1 MTFDNKKAILLL
13 GCAYFILSIGLSIQF
28 AEERIAFG
36 DAAYQLF
43 SILRTKDFAIQV
55 MRFGACCT
63 QIFPLAGSWLHLD
76 LKSIMYLYS
85 MSFEIVPF
93 LIFLMLV
100 IYFNNIR
107 LAVVLLMFK
116 TLITTH
122 TFFWVQS
129 ELLQGIPF
137 LILFLAWIEHKVISR
152 FNTADYAI
160 YFTFILTLTFFH
172 PLLIFPFLFC
182 FGYIQLFN
190 CEGYIR
196 KTMYTTI
203 VLFVLLV
210 IIKTLLIKNTYDRSA
225 VSGLKNFITHFPHY
239 WDTPSNRD
247 FIKFCISEYYLL
259 PLLALLLIIGLVIQ
273 KKWQAL
279 AYSLLFVGSYF
290 MIIQVSNYN
299 SESFHFR
306 IESFYTPI
314 VVMLAM
320 VLVYAFFSVAY
331 LNASIA
337 FFCIVS
343 ICCFGVRVEKSSA
356 LYTSQLQ
363 WNKDF
368 IKKHEHKKLIVD
380 EKYLPSDIILLPWTF
395 TYQTWLISSVEYGK
409 TVSCL
414 STNDPHAFDWALSK
428 KEEYLTTWG
437 NFEHKKMNPKY
448 FIFTNDSIGYKQ
460 YQP

>member
-1 MTFDNKKAILLL
+1 M
-13 GCAYFILSIGLSIQF
+13 
-28 AEERIAFG
+28 
-36 DAAYQLF
+36 
-43 SILRTKDFAIQV
+43 
-55 MRFGACCT
+55 
-63 QIFPLAGSWLHLD
+63 H
-76 LKSIMYLYS
+76 
-85 MSFEIVPF
+85 
-93 LIFLMLV
+93 
-100 IYFNNIR
+100 
-107 LAVVLLMFK
+107 
-116 TLITTH
+116 
-122 TFFWVQS
+122 
-129 ELLQGIPF
+129 
-137 LILFLAWIEHKVISR
+137 
-152 FNTADYAI
+152 
-160 YFTFILTLTFFH
+160 
-172 PLLIFPFLFC
+172 
-182 FGYIQLFN
+182 
-190 CEGYIR
+190 
-196 KTMYTTI
+196 TTI
-203 VLFVLLV
+203 VLFVLLS

-395 TYQTWLISSVEYGK
+395 TYQTWLISSVEYSK